1 MELEDITVQEAD
13 EVLVAVAD
21 TVEVVQVV
29 VTKVV
34 ALLVEDTR
42 EADRAKEVLS
52 VHDMETIVLL
62 ALQAEDIRVENEAL
76 VVTRG
81 IVPRV
86 VLHTEAIVH
95 AQLVGTRPQKDH
107 LVVTKGIALLEDTR
121 VVNVL
126 LVAEVTK
133 EVVLSLTGF
142 EAELIHLVISDSI
155 RVPQKLPLLDTRE
168 IETSLALNVQNL
180 EVEIERIVEATRNER
195 TKLLETETMLEEPR
209 KLGQAVRKVT
219 SNNKTPC
226 ESQGVLLY
234 LYSGLWHTTSIL
246 WLLRSMTN
254 AP

>member
-1 MELEDITVQEAD
+1 MEASVELEDITVQEAD

-52 VHDMETIVLL
+52 VHDMEAIVLL

-76 VVTRG
+76 VVTRE

-95 AQLVGTRPQKDH
+95 VQLVVTRVERDL

-133 EVVLSLTGF
+133 EVVLSLTDF
-142 EAELIHLVISDSI
+142 EAELIHSVTSDSI
-155 RVPQKLPLLDTRE
+155 RAHLELLLLVTRE
-168 IETSLALNVQNL
+168 VVMNLILNVLSSEPQ
-180 EVEIERIVEATRNER
+180 IARIVEATRKKHM
-195 TKLLETETMLEEPR
+195 KLLVIEMMSEEPR
-209 KLGQAVRKVT
+209 KHGQAVRKKT
-219 SNNKTPC
+219 SKNKTPPNIRW
-226 ESQGVLLY
+226 GFYFL
-234 LYSGLWHTTSIL
+234 
-246 WLLRSMTN
+246 
-254 AP
+254 